1 MNMAEGSLE
10 ESRYYLILA
19 QDLNYGGTDDLMV
32 MLDEISRLLHAYTA
46 ALLTPDSC
54 LLLLHSLRQL
64 ILQRFRQPE
73 ARQKA
78 HRVN

>member
-32 MLDEISRLLHAYTA
+32 MLDEISRLLHAYTV
-46 ALLTPDSC
+46 ALLTPVSC